1 MTEGEKL
8 IRVLK
13 WLCDGHEVESDSG
26 CIYKITDQGLCVR
39 VFLEDDWITSSRSIE
54 GMSSLKLLHNH
65 PEPEQPKRQVRS
77 VDLSEE
83 GIDRKT

>member
-13 WLCDGHEVESDSG
+13 WLCDGHELESDSG
-26 CIYKITDQGLCVR
+26 FIYKITDQGLCVR

-54 GMSSLKLLHNH
+54 GLSSLKLRNH
-65 PEPEQPKRQVRS
+65 PPSAKESVPMSHVRR
-77 VDLSEE
+77 VEL
-83 GIDRKT
+83 